1 MIGGLILVIISNII
15 GIKMVLTGEM
25 IMLILYGIAW
35 LVKGGIFLKD

>member
-1 MIGGLILVIISNII
+1 MILI
-15 GIKMVLTGEM
+15 GEM